1 MPDDFRTSGDFAN
14 VFSVF
19 VVLEVSGP
27 RLQVFEAFQH
37 DLPNSVFCLILKTR
51 HIRKVCMAIAGAADW
66 SCTPLA
72 TVLGD
77 GTHGTSSTRAFGM
90 KDNFWPE
97 PTASKL
103 GILKAFGV
111 IILLLVLSPLPLLPF
126 Y

>member
-1 MPDDFRTSGDFAN
+1 
-14 VFSVF
+14 
-19 VVLEVSGP
+19 
-27 RLQVFEAFQH
+27 
-37 DLPNSVFCLILKTR
+37 
-51 HIRKVCMAIAGAADW
+51 MAIAGAADW